1 MTTILYYQ
9 IQSFVPVVLLLPNRL
24 YETPLIVWTII
35 KNLDL
40 KWNGFSI
47 EKHYVAN
54 LTCCSSDL
62 TIIKCQVLNQIVY
75 ELPSEHPLAETRPL
89 RELLGH
95 TPPQVQSF
103 APPGLSYC
111 EQGMSELN
119 FVNQL
124 ASPQN
129 ISLGNLSCVDILYSL
144 LSHATRYH

>member
-1 MTTILYYQ
+1 
-9 IQSFVPVVLLLPNRL
+9 
-24 YETPLIVWTII
+24 
-35 KNLDL
+35 
-40 KWNGFSI
+40 
-47 EKHYVAN
+47 
-54 LTCCSSDL
+54 
-62 TIIKCQVLNQIVY
+62 VY

>member
-40 KWNGFSI
+40 KWNGLSI

-95 TPPQVQSF
+95 TPPQVRSF
-103 APPGLSYC
+103 APPGLSCC

-129 ISLGNLSCVDILYSL
+129 ISLENLSCVDILYSL